1 MSKPSS
7 LSRGLS
13 KRPPPLGQAQR
24 RLPQNAEND
33 LPNLHGRYI
42 VITGANSGIGFEA
55 ARAFAAKGA
64 HVVLACRTRS
74 KGEEAVARIR
84 EVHPSAELTLESLD
98 LASLASIR
106 AFADRMHTN
115 LPSLELLVNNAG
127 IMAIPK
133 QTTADGFEMQMGT
146 NHLGHFALTGLLLPR
161 LLATPG
167 SRVVTVSSVGH
178 HFVRHVKLDDLH
190 ARRGY
195 QKWMVYC
202 RTKLANLLFTFEL
215 QRRLEAARAQTI
227 AVACHPGFSST
238 NLQFVGPQLEGSK
251 LAETVMR
258 WNNRYVAQSAEDGAL
273 PTLYAATADVQGGDY
288 VGPKGMFELRG
299 APGLACVGKQAR
311 DVGAARA
318 LFELSERETGVTFDF
333 RGARREVARA

>member
-1 MSKPSS
+1 MT
-7 LSRGLS
+7 
-13 KRPPPLGQAQR
+13 RPFT
-24 RLPQNAEND
+24 END
-33 LPNLHGRYI
+33 LPNLHGRHV

-84 EVHPSAELTLESLD
+84 AASPNAQLTLESLD

-106 AFADRMHTN
+106 AFSDRVRTT

-127 IMAIPK
+127 IMAIPR
-133 QTTADGFEMQMGT
+133 QETADGFEMQMGT
-146 NHLGHFALTGLLLPR
+146 NHLGHFALTGLLLPS

-178 HFVRHVKLDDLH
+178 HFVRRVKLTDLH

-195 QKWMVYC
+195 QKWFVYC

-215 QRRLEAARAQTI
+215 QRRLEAARARTI

-238 NLQFVGPQLEGSK
+238 NLQFVGPRLENAK
-251 LAETVMR
+251 LTAAVMR
-258 WNNRYVAQSAEDGAL
+258 LNNRYVAQSAADGAL
-273 PTLYAATADVQGGDY
+273 PTLYASTADLRGGDY
-288 VGPKGMFELRG
+288 VGPTGLFELRG
-299 APGLACVGKQAR
+299 APGIACVGAQAR
-311 DVGAARA
+311 DTEAARA

-333 RGARREVARA
+333 RAAKRAVAQA

>member
-1 MSKPSS
+1 MT
-7 LSRGLS
+7 
-13 KRPPPLGQAQR
+13 RPFT
-24 RLPQNAEND
+24 END
-33 LPNLHGRYI
+33 LPNLHGRHV

-84 EVHPSAELTLESLD
+84 EASPSAQLTLESLD

-106 AFADRMHTN
+106 AFADRVRTT

-127 IMAIPK
+127 IMAIPR
-133 QTTADGFEMQMGT
+133 QETADGFEMQLGT
-146 NHLGHFALTGLLLPR
+146 NHLGHFALTGLLLPS

-178 HFVRHVKLDDLH
+178 HFVRRMNLDDLH

-195 QKWMVYC
+195 QKWIVYC

-215 QRRLEAARAQTI
+215 QRRLEAAHARTI

-238 NLQFVGPQLEGSK
+238 NLQFVGPRLENAK
-251 LAETVMR
+251 LTAAVMR
-258 WNNRYVAQSAEDGAL
+258 LNNRYVAQSAADGAL
-273 PTLYAATADVQGGDY
+273 PTLYASTADLRGGDY
-288 VGPKGMFELRG
+288 IGPTGLFELRG
-299 APGLACVGKQAR
+299 APGTACVGAHAR
-311 DVGAARA
+311 DTEAARA
-318 LFELSERETGVTFDF
+318 LFELSERETGVTFDL
-333 RGARREVARA
+333 RAAKRAVAQA

>member
-1 MSKPSS
+1 MT
-7 LSRGLS
+7 
-13 KRPPPLGQAQR
+13 RPFT
-24 RLPQNAEND
+24 END
-33 LPNLHGRYI
+33 LPNLHGRHV

-84 EVHPSAELTLESLD
+84 EASPSAQLTLESLD

-106 AFADRMHTN
+106 AFADRVRTT

-127 IMAIPK
+127 IMAIPR
-133 QTTADGFEMQMGT
+133 QETADGFEMQMGT
-146 NHLGHFALTGLLLPR
+146 NHLGHFALTGLLLPS

-178 HFVRHVKLDDLH
+178 HFVRRMNLDDLH

-195 QKWMVYC
+195 QKWIVYC

-215 QRRLEAARAQTI
+215 QRRLEAAHARTI

-238 NLQFVGPQLEGSK
+238 NLQFVGPRLENAK
-251 LAETVMR
+251 LTAAVMR
-258 WNNRYVAQSAEDGAL
+258 LNNRYVAQSAADGAL
-273 PTLYAATADVQGGDY
+273 PTLYASTADLRGGDY
-288 VGPKGMFELRG
+288 IGPTGLFELRG
-299 APGLACVGKQAR
+299 APGTACVGAHAR
-311 DVGAARA
+311 DTEAARA
-318 LFELSERETGVTFDF
+318 LFELSERETGVTFDL
-333 RGARREVARA
+333 RAAKRAVAQA